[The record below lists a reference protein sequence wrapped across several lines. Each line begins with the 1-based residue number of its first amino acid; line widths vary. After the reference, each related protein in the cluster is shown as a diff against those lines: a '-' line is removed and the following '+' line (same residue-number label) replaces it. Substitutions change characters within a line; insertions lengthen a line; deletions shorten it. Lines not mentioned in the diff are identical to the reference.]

1 MEANFREAQWAP
13 LSNVKD
19 GCQRRAYGSSLRV
32 RACSYRKTR
41 STLPE
46 HALGLAQFAQA
57 LSKHRAKQ
65 EASDETN
72 SHNRSKSGHRC
83 RSWWRLVAGVPSSA
97 SHTFLDNP
105 GPARNG
111 GFSIRRTKRG
121 EGYIRAL
128 WNQRR
133 GRKSAGRLD

>member
-1 MEANFREAQWAP
+1 MEANFREAVAP

-19 GCQRRAYGSSLRV
+19 GPTARLFELEHV
-32 RACSYRKTR
+32 LIKKTR